1 MAMIKRANGKI
12 ANFTDEDGNEVETKS
27 DVVWADEK
35 EKPVIKDA
43 LNVDS
48 VTDINLDVEATD
60 AGDDVVAKDC

>member
-1 MAMIKRANGKI
+1 MIKRANGKI

>member
-1 MAMIKRANGKI
+1 MIKRANGKI

-60 AGDDVVAKDC
+60 IGDDVVAKDC